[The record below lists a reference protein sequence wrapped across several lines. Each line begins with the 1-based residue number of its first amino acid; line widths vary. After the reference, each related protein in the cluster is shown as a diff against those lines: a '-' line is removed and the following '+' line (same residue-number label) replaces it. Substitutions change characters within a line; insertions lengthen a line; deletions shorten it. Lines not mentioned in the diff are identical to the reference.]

1 MLDKQYMIESIFG
14 SYFANILVFGSYILA
29 AFLTLFLFFRA
40 GKHEFVD
47 EEILFDLSL
56 ISLFGALLFGRVVDF
71 IVRYKFYEWSFK
83 KLFFFNAYFGFDWYG
98 ALLGALIFSVIYLRK
113 KKQKI
118 LFIFDLASA
127 EIVFG
132 AMVVSLFN
140 YLVFGMLISIL
151 YFIFLFIIFWTL
163 KRLSKVKRFD
173 GFFASLAL
181 ILTGFLNIIFL
192 AANEQN
198 FQLSK
203 TVDYEF
209 MTPFAAVILG
219 FVLFYKF
226 SKRNFYADLKNLGA
240 FFLLSLFKLKRIT
253 FSKSEAN
260 LAARSMLLS
269 PYHLVKLVIDLVKLL
284 GREIYMSINDF
295 IHVLGVNK

>member
-1 MLDKQYMIESIFG
+1 MIESIFG
-14 SYFANILVFGSYILA
+14 SYFANILGFGSYILV

-47 EEILFDLSL
+47 KEILFDLSL
-56 ISLFGALLFGRVVDF
+56 ISLLGALLFGRVVDF

-83 KLFFFNAYFGFDWYG
+83 KLFFFNAYFGFNWYG
-98 ALLGALIFSVIYLRK
+98 ALLGALILSVIYLRR

-127 EIVFG
+127 AIVFG

-140 YLVFGMLISIL
+140 YLIFGMLISIL
-151 YFIFLFIIFWTL
+151 YFIYLFIIFWIL

-181 ILTGFLNIIFL
+181 ILTGFLNTVIL
-192 AANEQN
+192 VANEPEL
-198 FQLSK
+198 QLAK
-203 TVDYEF
+203 TIDYEL
-209 MTPFAAVILG
+209 MAPTVVVILG

-226 SKRNFYADLKNLGA
+226 SKRDIYADFKNLGA

-260 LAARSMLLS
+260 LAARSILLL
-269 PYHLVKLVIDLVKLL
+269 PYYLVKLVIHLVKLL
-284 GREIYMSINDF
+284 GREIYVSVNDF
-295 IHVLGVNK
+295 MHVLGVSK